1 MTTCTAAV
9 LLTITVVVDRYR
21 TGTMMSLVQEHRKI
35 MVLLGQKC
43 ENTTGGNPM
52 QKIMVPMP

>member
-21 TGTMMSLVQEHRKI
+21 TGTMMSLVHPRD
-35 MVLLGQKC
+35 
-43 ENTTGGNPM
+43 TTGSQLQELVSGYATE
-52 QKIMVPMP
+52 QIWIK